1 MDSDL
6 FITFV
11 LHHRGKFL
19 RDEYGEL
26 IYDNE
31 EINVWEDVDPD
42 KCCPW
47 LARDLAKQHGYRDF
61 KEVWWH
67 NKQFNLEKCL
77 RLLKKDADVRDMCLI
92 ARQFDYEAH
101 IYFEHQVDVPV
112 FSKTAQAKESL
123 GSIEVGRKTCD
134 VGEGEGDV
142 HMEDIQHATNV
153 EGDVHM
159 EDIEHAANVEGDVH
173 MRDIQHAAYVE
184 DDMNEDEYEASGS
197 NKMSS
202 SDDYESA
209 EDSVYRPSPPLVEES
224 DDGSSEKNEG
234 RDGISGEET
243 MEANPTLKRIQNFR
257 AWVAANKKK
266 KEIPNEAHV
275 DSEEEERATYQ
286 FYMQPVLGKDLWQKT
301 DYIGPVPP
309 PIKRKP
315 RRPKK
320 NRRID
325 ASENLTG
332 STSMSRKTLPMHFRR
347 CGAEGHNSR
356 KCPLPPPPPPTT
368 DTDPQ
373 HVAAESNPNP
383 PCAAVVS
390 TPNHGALSATTHSP
404 RAMPPPIAKHVTQ
417 ETFNAASTSTQ
428 QRFMQFM
435 PTPRNN
441 HPHQPHN

>member
-19 RDEYGEL
+19 RDEDGEL

-31 EINVWEDVDPD
+31 EIDVWEDVDPD

-67 NKQFNLEKCL
+67 NKQFSLEKGL
-77 RLLKKDADVRDMCLI
+77 RLLKEDVDVRDMCLI

-123 GSIEVGRKTCD
+123 GSIEVRRETCD
-134 VGEGEGDV
+134 AGEGEGDV
-142 HMEDIQHATNV
+142 HMK
-153 EGDVHM
+153 
-159 EDIEHAANVEGDVH
+159 DIEHAANVEGDVH
-173 MRDIQHAAYVE
+173 MGDIQHAAYVE
-184 DDMNEDEYEASGS
+184 DDMNEDESEASGS

-234 RDGISGEET
+234 RDGRSGEET
-243 MEANPTLKRIQNFR
+243 MEENPTLKRSQNFR
-257 AWVAANKKK
+257 ARVIASKKK
-266 KEIPNEAHV
+266 KEIPNEAHA
-275 DSEEEERATYQ
+275 DSEEEE
-286 FYMQPVLGKDLWQKT
+286 
-301 DYIGPVPP
+301 
-309 PIKRKP
+309 
-315 RRPKK
+315 
-320 NRRID
+320 
-325 ASENLTG
+325 
-332 STSMSRKTLPMHFRR
+332 R

-356 KCPLPPPPPPTT
+356 KCPLPPPPPPPT
-368 DTDPQ
+368 DTDLQ

-383 PCAAVVS
+383 PPVVVVS
-390 TPNHGALSATTHSP
+390 TPNHGAPSATTHSP
-404 RAMPPPIAKHVTQ
+404 RAMPPRIAEHVTQ
-417 ETFNAASTSTQ
+417 ETFNAASTST
-428 QRFMQFM
+428 
-435 PTPRNN
+435 
-441 HPHQPHN
+441 